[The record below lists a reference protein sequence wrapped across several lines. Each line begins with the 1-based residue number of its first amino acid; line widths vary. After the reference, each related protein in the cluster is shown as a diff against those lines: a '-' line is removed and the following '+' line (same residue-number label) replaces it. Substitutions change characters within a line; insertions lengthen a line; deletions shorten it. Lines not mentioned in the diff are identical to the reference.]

1 MLPCSV
7 YKYFS
12 LSLSLFWKTTF
23 TLILF
28 WYKHGRDAKEEST
41 ETAGDQAIGD
51 LVMCELS
58 GVCVCVRA
66 HVQNNFLIP
75 GPQLFFSNNLYKQG
89 RDGAETL
96 LGTKTWSYQ

>member
-12 LSLSLFWKTTF
+12 LSLSLWKTTF

-58 GVCVCVRA
+58 GVCVCARA
-66 HVQNNFLIP
+66 CSEQ
-75 GPQLFFSNNLYKQG
+75 FFN
-89 RDGAETL
+89 
-96 LGTKTWSYQ
+96 TWSPIVLFK